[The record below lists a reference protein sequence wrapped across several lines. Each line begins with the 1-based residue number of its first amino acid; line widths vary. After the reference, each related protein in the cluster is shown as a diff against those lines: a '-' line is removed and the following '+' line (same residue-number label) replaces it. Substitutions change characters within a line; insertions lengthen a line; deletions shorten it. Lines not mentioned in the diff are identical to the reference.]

1 MLRSH
6 PPGPTAKSVLADALK
21 LPPDD
26 QAAVASYLLRRI
38 ESRGDKNAEAAF
50 QATLLRRW
58 LEMET
63 GAVRGIFPTALIR
76 KVRARAAKRK

>member
-1 MLRSH
+1 M
-6 PPGPTAKSVLADALK
+6 LADALR

-26 QAAVASYLLRRI
+26 QAMVAGRLLRRI
-38 ESRGDKNAEAAF
+38 ESAKNRNAEAAF

-63 GAVRGIFPTALIR
+63 GAVESISGSALMR
-76 KVRARAAKRK
+76 KLRARAAKKK